1 MTQTCRYP
9 CYKQY
14 RTAFKEKP
22 VLHQPIKLI
31 FFDMDGVL
39 ADTLSSWRYIH
50 DHFETTNHHSVE
62 EYLKG
67 NIDDLEFIRRDVSL
81 WHHNG
86 RLTSQQHIKQILD
99 EIPVMQG
106 AQTLFQFLQKHQ
118 IQTAIISAGLDI
130 LAKRIATILNI
141 DYFYANGIK
150 HDTQGKLT
158 GDGILNVQLKYK
170 DKNVQDLLQ
179 KTGIPAASCAAV
191 GNSCFDLP
199 MLTSCGISIAFNP
212 TDTCVQDAADIVVTG
227 KDLTTLITHLKPLIQ
242 QL

>member
-1 MTQTCRYP
+1 
-9 CYKQY
+9 
-14 RTAFKEKP
+14 
-22 VLHQPIKLI
+22 
-31 FFDMDGVL
+31 MDGVL

-86 RLTSQQHIKQILD
+86 QLTTQKYIKQILD
-99 EIPVMQG
+99 EIPVMKG
-106 AQTLFQFLQKHQ
+106 AQTLFQFLQKNQ

-130 LAKRIATILNI
+130 LAERIATILNI

-150 HDTQGKLT
+150 YDKQGRLT

-170 DKNVQDLLQ
+170 DKNVQDLLN
-179 KTGIPAASCAAV
+179 KTGIAPESCAAV

-199 MLTSCGISIAFNP
+199 MLTSCGISIAFNS
-212 TDTCVQDAADIVVTG
+212 TDTCIQDAADIVVSG
-227 KDLTTLITHLKPLIQ
+227 KDLTTLIPHLKPVI
-242 QL
+242 